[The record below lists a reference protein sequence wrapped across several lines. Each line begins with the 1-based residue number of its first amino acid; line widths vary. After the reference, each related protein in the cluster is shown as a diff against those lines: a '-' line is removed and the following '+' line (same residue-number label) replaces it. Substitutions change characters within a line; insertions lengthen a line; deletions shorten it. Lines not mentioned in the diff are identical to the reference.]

1 MTAVVIPAGKI
12 AIGTGDPLEERELY
26 EDITHGKIPYVDMT
40 NGNKWRLADKNTLVP
55 SRARA
60 IAIGDHKAG
69 ERAAYA
75 LSGST
80 ITFASACLTQGV
92 NYYLG
97 DSGAIIPEAD
107 ILSADYVVYLGC
119 AASTTVL
126 KLNIGIY
133 DVLKP

>member
-1 MTAVVIPAGKI
+1 MVAVVIPAGKVAI
-12 AIGTGDPLEERELY
+12 ASGDVTEERDLY
-26 EDITHGKIPYVDMT
+26 EDVTHGKIVYVDTT
-40 NGNKWRLADKNTLVP
+40 NGNKWRLADKNTLAP

-60 IAIGDHKAG
+60 IAIGDHKTG
-69 ERAAYA
+69 ETASYA
-75 LSGST
+75 ISGST

-97 DSGAIIPEAD
+97 DSGAIIPESD
-107 ILSADYVVYLGC
+107 IASADYVVYLGC

-133 DVLKP
+133 DILKP